1 MTKPNLHPKKGEV
14 TAYTQDVVH
23 GMDAKLLE
31 EQNRT
36 VAISCVS
43 SLIQQKFPILPRETR
58 RQVAARCLEEERKRR
73 KDQLKSIK
81 ETDEQSS

>member
-1 MTKPNLHPKKGEV
+1 MTKSKAVIHPKRGEV
-14 TAYTQDVVH
+14 TAYAVDMIH

-43 SLIQQKFPILPRETR
+43 SLLQQKFPILPRETR

-73 KDQLKSIK
+73 KDAVS
-81 ETDEQSS
+81 